1 MLVLLMAP
9 AAARVD
15 RPAVEASFR
24 EWIAGDL
31 RAEAEAAGV
40 SRATYRDAMDGVTL
54 DWDLPD
60 LQPPGADPPRAE
72 YQAEFRSP
80 GAYFDEKR
88 LAALVKGGRQ
98 RLKSWERTLAA
109 AERAYGVPPGIVVAI
124 WGRESAFGE
133 VAIPNNA
140 LRTLATHAFIGRRPA
155 LYRAE
160 LIAALQLIEA
170 GDMTAAEMRS
180 SWGGALGQ
188 PQFLPSKVLRHAVDF
203 DGDGRRDIVE
213 SEADTLGSIAH
224 YLRQEG
230 WQAGRP
236 WGYEVMVP
244 AEVACTL
251 EGPDQGR
258 PIAEWAAM
266 GIAPVGGGAF
276 PRSERRQQGFL
287 LMPAGRFGPAYV
299 VTPNF
304 YVLKAYNESDLYA
317 LFIGHLADRF
327 ADNRPFVADW
337 QALGGFDRGD
347 VRAMQRRL
355 EADGHDVGGADG
367 LVGFRTRVA
376 VGRWQASAGVPVTCF
391 PSADLVSRL
400 R

>member
-1 MLVLLMAP
+1 M
-9 AAARVD
+9 D
-15 RPAVEASFR
+15 RGAVEAGFQ
-24 EWIAGDL
+24 EWVAGEL

-40 SRATYRDAMDGVTL
+40 SAATFRAALAGVTL
-54 DWDLPD
+54 DWELPD
-60 LQPPGADPPRAE
+60 LQPPGAEPSRTE
-72 YQAEFRSP
+72 HQAEFRSP

-88 LAALVKGGRQ
+88 LNGLVTTGRA
-98 RLKSWERTLAA
+98 RLKSWARTLAA

-133 VAIPNNA
+133 VAIPKSA
-140 LRTLATHAFIGRRPA
+140 IRTLATHAYIGRRPA
-155 LYRAE
+155 MFRAE
-160 LIAALQLIEA
+160 LIAALQLVEQ

-213 SEADTLGSIAH
+213 SEADTLGSIAN

-236 WGYEVMVP
+236 WGFEVAVP
-244 AEVACTL
+244 ADVACTL
-251 EGPDQGR
+251 EGPGQGR
-258 PIAEWAAM
+258 PIGEWSAM
-266 GIAPVGGGAF
+266 GIAPVDGSGF
-276 PRSERRQQGFL
+276 PRAEGREQGFL
-287 LMPAGRFGPAYV
+287 LMPAGRFGPAYI

-327 ADNRPFVADW
+327 GENRPFAADW

-355 EADGHDVGGADG
+355 ETEGHDVGGADG

-376 VGRWQASAGVPVTCF
+376 VGRWQASAGLPVTCF
-391 PSADLVSRL
+391 PDADLVRRL
-400 R
+400 K